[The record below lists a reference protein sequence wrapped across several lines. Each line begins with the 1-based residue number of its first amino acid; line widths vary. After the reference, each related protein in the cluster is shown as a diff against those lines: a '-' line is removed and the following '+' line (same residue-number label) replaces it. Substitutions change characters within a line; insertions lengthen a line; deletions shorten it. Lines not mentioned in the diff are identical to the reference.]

1 MTIRKVLCLVLFLG
15 LSLVWQHQC
24 YASEVVLTQAEIR
37 QLRQEFQLQVDLCN
51 RQEAVNTQLQKGLL
65 EQRLEIRSL
74 KEKSLSQETMLQLSK
89 KALDD
94 ANLLLEKQSKEQKA
108 IQNKLRWQRN
118 LWGGIACG
126 CVGVVVGAKIV
137 NLIRHK

>member
-1 MTIRKVLCLVLFLG
+1 MWLTEVVTVNDNTKSLVLGIILG
-15 LSLVWQHQC
+15 LIIGVA
-24 YASEVVLTQAEIR
+24 ASEVVLTQAEVR

-74 KEKSLSQETMLQLSK
+74 KEKSLTQETMLQLSK

-94 ANLLLEKQSKEQKA
+94 ANLLLEKQSKEQFRR
-108 IQNKLRWQRN
+108 QELNK
-118 LWGGIACG
+118 
-126 CVGVVVGAKIV
+126 
-137 NLIRHK
+137 